1 MSELVLLAVDA
12 GNTSVALGLFRGK
25 RLVKKARLASDPAI
39 GSAELARRLRAFSGE
54 ATAACC
60 ASVVP
65 ALDGKIDR
73 AVRKALGVEPAW
85 VTPTAPLGIR
95 YRVERPRQVGAD
107 RIANAIG
114 AWELHGGPAVVL
126 DFGTATTFDCVS
138 RAGDYLGG
146 AILPG
151 PVLAARALAD
161 HTAKLPLVPVR
172 RPRRV
177 IGRETVECI
186 QAGVY
191 FGYLGMIEKVLK
203 LTLAELARSP
213 EGGKARVVLATGG
226 WAGLLADDL
235 PAEIKLAPDLTL
247 HGLRFAYD
255 RLRNKIKER
264 S

>member
-1 MSELVLLAVDA
+1 MSELLLLAVDA
-12 GNTSVALGLFRGK
+12 GNTSMALGLFRGR
-25 RLVKKARLASDPAI
+25 RLVKKARLASDPSI
-39 GSAELARRLRAFSGE
+39 GSEELARRLRSFAGE

-73 AVRKALGVEPAW
+73 AVRKALGVKPAW
-85 VTPTAPLGIR
+85 VTPSAPLGIH
-95 YRVERPRQVGAD
+95 YKVDRPRQVGAV
-107 RIANAIG
+107 RIANALG
-114 AWELHGGPAVVL
+114 AWDAHGGPAVVI

-138 RAGDYLGG
+138 RTGDYLGG

-177 IGRETVECI
+177 IGRETAECI

-191 FGYLGMIEKVLK
+191 FGYLGMVEKVLK
-203 LTLAELARSP
+203 LTLEELARLP
-213 EGGKARVVLATGG
+213 DGGKARAVLATGG

-235 PAEIKLAPDLTL
+235 PAVIKLAPDLTL
-247 HGLRFAYD
+247 QGLRVAHA
-255 RLRNKIKER
+255 RLSSRVKER
-264 S
+264 P